1 MEYFFDTKHKVVV
14 RKYKTNTGKRVEHY
28 VDNEWK
34 VDRNLLAFFVA
45 AYFGYTDDY
54 DVDDETLQHITEEE
68 VEKYINGKKE

>member
-1 MEYFFDTKHKVVV
+1 MKYYFDTKNKVVV
-14 RKYKTNTGKRVEHY
+14 RKYKTDTGTRVEHY

-54 DVDDETLQHITEEE
+54 DVDDETLIHIAEEE
-68 VEKYINGKKE
+68 VEKYIVQKK